1 MSVGVLVD
9 SKNYIIDSNIY
20 IYLKKINDANIC
32 LGEGSWYEMGR

>member
-20 IYLKKINDANIC
+20 IFKKINDANIC